1 MNFLAQVKIGKRL
14 LIIGAA
20 SLVGLS
26 LVLILSVNQLNSA
39 LRQGFNERTKQ
50 TLEVA
55 YSNFSASR
63 PRKKPAG

>member
-20 SLVGLS
+20 SLAGLS

-55 YSNFSASR
+55 YSQLQRFQAEE
-63 PRKKPAG
+63 KPAG